1 MHLGPAIKFCRQQ
14 RNLTQPELARR
25 AGISPSYLSVLE
37 KGKRDP
43 SFSMIEKI
51 ARALDVPLS
60 LLIFVATDASEI
72 QGLPTEVAEKLSAV
86 TMNLLRAAR
95 NEHQQSLL

>member
-1 MHLGPAIKFCRQQ
+1 MHLGAAIKFCRQQ

-72 QGLPTEVAEKLSAV
+72 QGLPTEVTEKLSAV
-86 TMNLLRAAR
+86 TMNLLRAVR

>member
-1 MHLGPAIKFCRQQ
+1 MHLGQAIKFCRQQ
-14 RNLTQPELARR
+14 RNLTQPELAER

-51 ARALDVPLS
+51 ARALDIPLS
-60 LLIFVATDASEI
+60 LLIFIATDPSEI
-72 QGLPTEVAEKLSAV
+72 QGLPTEVTEKLSAA
-86 TMNLLRAAR
+86 TINLLRAAR
-95 NEHQQSLL
+95 DENQHSLL